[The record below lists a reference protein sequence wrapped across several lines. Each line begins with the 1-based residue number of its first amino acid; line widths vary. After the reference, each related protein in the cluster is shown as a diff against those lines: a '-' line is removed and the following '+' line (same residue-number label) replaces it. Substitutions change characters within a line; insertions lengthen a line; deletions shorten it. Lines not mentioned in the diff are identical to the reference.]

1 MSKQFTVTE
10 LRCLELSRI
19 IREGL
24 PGIRFDMSDFRDYC
38 GTAACIAGL
47 ARVAYDKTIW
57 RPGNGFK
64 IFGSARSLLGLSHE
78 QATDLFMPWEREGPE
93 APDITPAMA
102 AGVLGNFALTGKVE
116 WPAS

>member
-24 PGIRFDMSDFRDYC
+24 PGVKFDMEVFWAEC
-38 GTAACIAGL
+38 GTAACIAGY
-47 ARVAYDKTIW
+47 AVAKYDHNLWKSGDDKEIEC
-57 RPGNGFK
+57 RAKN
-64 IFGSARSLLGLSHE
+64 LLGLSLGQSLE
-78 QATDLFMPWEREGPE
+78 LFWGHY
-93 APDITPAMA
+93 DVTPAMA
-102 AGVLGNFALTGKVE
+102 AATLENYAMTGKVE